1 MTNLRKKIFYSK
13 IHNVLTQ
20 NSFVLFF
27 QYNNI
32 QSKKWIF
39 LRNEILK
46 CENTCVLVIKNKITH
61 EMFENTFEK
70 SSCANTKNTA
80 YIKKNP
86 TGLLCDPLALC
97 VAKQWGAFPCKDF
110 KKIVF
115 LCQGPTLIIAFKSI
129 KQCKPIYEILEF
141 FKGNLPLSTNLTQK
155 NVENSLYKNK
165 KLVSLFMPQNQKNNE
180 KYNFF
185 FVGGLV
191 QNQVINYLD
200 LVKLSTLD
208 NFVYSDLINQYN
220 KPLVK
225 FLLFKNVL
233 ENKLLRI
240 FKQNTLITI
249 LTIHKNNLAL
259 NASNIK

>member
-20 NSFVLFF
+20 NPFVLFF

-46 CENTCVLVIKNKITH
+46 CENTSVLVIKNKITH
-61 EMFENTFEK
+61 EMFENTFEE

-86 TGLLCDPLALC
+86 TGLLRY
-97 VAKQWGAFPCKDF
+97 KDF
-110 KKIVF
+110 KKIAF
-115 LCQGPTLIIAFKSI
+115 LCQGPTLVIAFKSI
-129 KQCKPIYEILEF
+129 KQCKPIYEILEA
-141 FKGNLPLSTNLTQK
+141 FKGNLPLSTNFTEK
-155 NVENSLYKNK
+155 NLENSLYKNK
-165 KLVSLFMPQNQKNNE
+165 KLVSLFMQQNQKNNE

-191 QNQVINYLD
+191 QNQIINHLD

-233 ENKLLRI
+233 ETKLLRC
-240 FKQNTLITI
+240 FKQNNLITI
-249 LTIHKNNLAL
+249 LTIHKNNLAFD
-259 NASNIK
+259 ASKIK